1 MFPLLYFY
9 YCFYRKPCTA
19 ANLQVFFYSNMW
31 ILCKWLLWN
40 TSLCLLL
47 WYSLL
52 LYIFW
57 SFWWKESHLDEVLPH
72 DLKVLVPWPFPGSN
86 HQADLLDTAAVDE
99 MCHLPSHWD
108 FAIYCLILI
117 PSDLTRQDVS
127 WISSWTTYCLG
138 FYSAPFVHNL
148 NVHPP
153 ALQGPQH
160 SIQCPFVSLGGS
172 CLLISP
178 IIGISQSLCFY
189 ANLSKLWVSHFKC
202 LLFNSHITYPC
213 IFANSHPSGKSGQDL
228 FSVLVTDSPVWV
240 TKSSSKHAFLHCP
253 CDQALLQEF
262 TLCHL
267 FSHVICNSVLKEI
280 IK

>member
-1 MFPLLYFY
+1 MYSYLLEILLNTSSYWPKLNFERIKIVK
-9 YCFYRKPCTA
+9 CVSLALFLLLL
-19 ANLQVFFYSNMW
+19 LQKTMHSCQSPGFSYSNMW
-31 ILCKWLLWN
+31 ILCKRLLWN

-72 DLKVLVPWPFPGSN
+72 NLKVLVPWPFPGSN
-86 HQADLLDTAAVDE
+86 HQADLLATAAADE

-108 FAIYCLILI
+108 FAIHCLILI

-153 ALQGPQH
+153 VLQGPSTFH
-160 SIQCPFVSLGGS
+160 SVSFRIFRRKLPLDLPNNWNITEP
-172 CLLISP
+172 LL
-178 IIGISQSLCFY
+178 LC
-189 ANLSKLWVSHFKC
+189 
-202 LLFNSHITYPC
+202 
-213 IFANSHPSGKSGQDL
+213 
-228 FSVLVTDSPVWV
+228 
-240 TKSSSKHAFLHCP
+240 
-253 CDQALLQEF
+253 
-262 TLCHL
+262 
-267 FSHVICNSVLKEI
+267 
-280 IK
+280 